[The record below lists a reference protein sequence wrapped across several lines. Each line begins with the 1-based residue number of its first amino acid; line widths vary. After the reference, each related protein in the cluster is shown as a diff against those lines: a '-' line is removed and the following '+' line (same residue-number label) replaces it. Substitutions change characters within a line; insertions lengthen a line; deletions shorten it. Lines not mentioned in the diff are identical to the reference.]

1 MKIIP
6 NILFASV
13 VFGALLSSVS
23 CRKDFEELNQPYNQA
38 GEATATIPGL
48 YNGLVSSL
56 AKYGDDILNVGVL
69 YPTANQQ
76 AFQNISTPFINYAGG
91 FWSQYYPDLVT
102 YRSLLKKIAEQ
113 TDPASFN
120 NVKYMATILLASK
133 TLRMLD
139 YYGDIPYSQ
148 AGKANEGA
156 TSFRPAYDAAPD
168 VYKSVLEDLKEAA
181 DGLSNDASQVSI
193 GASESYLGGDI
204 TAWKKFGNALRLRYA
219 VRLYNKENAV
229 ASAIIT
235 DIING
240 NKPLPNN
247 QQAGSMQKNNFGF
260 WPNLVTTTSTT
271 KESLDSKWNSYRE
284 LSISNMRMSSNVWNQ
299 MSSTNATN
307 GSGIFDPRCFV
318 FFQTNDANLWVP
330 QPQDGSQTEG
340 GTPYGTPGAAEITA
354 RKPFG
359 TDAGNKFASF
369 NFWIAYDRLFYPIL
383 VITEADVHFLLAE
396 IYQRGMGVPKDVT
409 KAKTEYEA
417 GIRSSVDFWYDY
429 TKTSAVWTTKPTAPT
444 PAQMT
449 AMLINP
455 KVIYNGANDADALR
469 KIATQAWLAT
479 MFQPW
484 EAWAIVRR
492 TQLTPRDP
500 NLPPLSVNRMPYP
513 DDENVNNHENWQKA
527 SGGKSATDQ
536 VSVKVYWMQ

>member
-1 MKIIP
+1 MKKVP
-6 NILFASV
+6 NILYTSLV
-13 VFGALLSSVS
+13 CGALLSAIA
-23 CRKDFEELNQPYNQA
+23 CRKDFDEINRPYKDAVEE
-38 GEATATIPGL
+38 TASIPGL

-56 AKYGDDILNVGVL
+56 GKYGNDVLSVGVL

-76 AFQNISTPFINYAGG
+76 AFQNVSTPFVNYAGG
-91 FWSQYYPDLVT
+91 FWSQYYPDLNT
-102 YRSLLKKIAEQ
+102 YRALLKKIAEQ

-148 AGKANEGA
+148 ASRGSEGSANY
-156 TSFRPAYDAAPD
+156 RPAYDAAPD
-168 VYKSVLEDLKEAA
+168 VYKSVLADLKGAV
-181 DGLSNDASQVSI
+181 DGLVSDPSQVSI
-193 GASESYLGGDI
+193 GSSESYLGEDLE
-204 TAWKKFGNALRLRYA
+204 AWRKFGNALRLRYA
-219 VRLYNKENAV
+219 VRLYNKENAL

-235 DIING
+235 EIVGG

-247 QQAGSMQKNNFGF
+247 QVAGEMYKNNFGL
-260 WPNLVTTTSTT
+260 WPSRIATTSTIDA
-271 KESLDSKWNSYRE
+271 LASKWDSFHE
-284 LSISNMRMSSNVWNQ
+284 LSISNIRMSSNVWNQ

-340 GTPYGTPGAAEITA
+340 GTPYRSETD
-354 RKPFG
+354 RRRPFG
-359 TDAGNKFASF
+359 TDPTNKFASF
-369 NFWIAYDRLFYPIL
+369 NYFIAYDRKYYPIL

-396 IYQRGMGVPKDVT
+396 IYQRGMGVAKNIL
-409 KAKTEYEA
+409 KAKAEYEA
-417 GIRSSVDFWYDY
+417 GIRASVEFWYDY
-429 TKTSAVWTTKPTAPT
+429 ALRSEVWLTKPTAPT

-455 KVIYNGANDADALR
+455 KVLYNGANDADALK

-500 NLPPLSVNRMPYP
+500 ALPPLSINRMPYP
-513 DDENVNNHENWQKA
+513 DDENVNNHDNWQKA
-527 SGGKSATDQ
+527 SGGKSPTDQ
-536 VSVKVYWMQ
+536 VAVKVYWMQ

>member
-6 NILFASV
+6 NILYTSLLC
-13 VFGALLSSVS
+13 GALLSSVS
-23 CRKDFEELNQPYNQA
+23 CRKDFEELNEPYNQA
-38 GEATATIPGL
+38 GEESASIPGL

-56 AKYGDDILNVGVL
+56 GKYGDDVLNVGVL

-76 AFQNISTPFINYAGG
+76 AFQNIATPFVNYAGG
-91 FWSQYYPDLVT
+91 YWSQYYPDLVT
-102 YRSLLKKIAEQ
+102 YRALLKKITEQ
-113 TDPASFN
+113 TDPGSFN

-139 YYGDIPYSQ
+139 YYGDIPYS
-148 AGKANEGA
+148 KASNANSG
-156 TSFRPAYDAAPD
+156 TQFFRPEYDAAPD

-181 DGLSNDASQVSI
+181 DGLSDDPSQVNI
-193 GASESYLGGDI
+193 GSSESFLGGNI
-204 TAWKKFGNALRLRYA
+204 LAWKKFGNALRLRYA
-219 VRLYNKENAV
+219 VRLFNKETAIS
-229 ASAIIT
+229 SAIIT
-235 DIING
+235 DIISG

-247 QQAGSMQKNNFGF
+247 QQAGTLQNDNFGL
-260 WPNLVTTTSTT
+260 WPNLVAPAGTI
-271 KESLDSKWNSYRE
+271 KDALASKWDSYHE
-284 LSISNMRMSSNVWNQ
+284 LSISNIRMSSNVWNQ

-340 GTPYGTPGAAEITA
+340 GTPYRGEGTA
-354 RKPFG
+354 RRPFG
-359 TDAGNKFASF
+359 TDPTNKFASF
-369 NFWIAYDRLFYPIL
+369 NYFIAYDRLFYPIL

-396 IYQRGMGVPKDVT
+396 IYQRGMGVAKDVT
-409 KAKTEYEA
+409 KARTEYEA
-417 GIRSSVDFWYDY
+417 GIRSSVDFWYAY
-429 TKTSAVWTTKPTAPT
+429 TQLSAIWTAKPTLPT
-444 PAQMT
+444 PVQMT
-449 AMLINP
+449 AMLANP
-455 KVIYNGANDADALR
+455 KVLYNGANDADALR

-484 EAWAIVRR
+484 EAWAIARR

-500 NLPPLSVNRMPYP
+500 ALPTLSINRMPYP

-527 SGGKSATDQ
+527 TSGKSPTDQ

>member
-1 MKIIP
+1 MKRASK
-6 NILFASV
+6 ILYTSLV
-13 VFGALLSSVS
+13 CGALISSS
-23 CRKDFEELNQPYNQA
+23 ACKKDFDEINRPYKQASEE
-38 GEATATIPGL
+38 TASIPGL

-56 AKYGDDILNVGVL
+56 GKYGDDILNVGVL

-76 AFQNISTPFINYAGG
+76 AYQNVTTPFTNYAGSY
-91 FWSQYYPDLVT
+91 WSQYYPDLVT
-102 YRSLLKKIAEQ
+102 YRALLKKIGEQ

-148 AGKANEGA
+148 AAKAGDGSVN
-156 TSFRPAYDAAPD
+156 FRPAYDAQAD
-168 VYKSVLEDLKEAA
+168 VYRSVLEDLKEAA
-181 DGLSNDASQVSI
+181 DGLSADASQVSI
-193 GASESYLGGDI
+193 GSSESYLGGDVV
-204 TAWKKFGNALRLRYA
+204 AWKKFGNALRLRYA
-219 VRLYNKENAV
+219 VRLFAKEGTMA
-229 ASAIIT
+229 ASIIT

-247 QQAGSMQKNNFGF
+247 QQAGSLQKDNFGF
-260 WPNLVTTTSTT
+260 WPNLIAPASTIR
-271 KESLDSKWNSYRE
+271 ESLDSKWNSYRE
-284 LSISNMRMSSNVWNQ
+284 PSISNIRMSSNVWNQ

-318 FFQTNDANLWVP
+318 FFQTNDANQWVP

-340 GTPYGTPGAAEITA
+340 GSPYQGDLTA

-359 TDAGNKFASF
+359 TDPSNKFASF

-396 IYQRGMGVPKDVT
+396 IYQRGMGVAKDVT
-409 KAKTEYEA
+409 KAKAQYEA
-417 GIRSSVDFWYDY
+417 GIRSSVDFWYAY
-429 TKTSAVWTTKPTAPT
+429 TQQSTVWTTKPTAPT

-449 AMLINP
+449 AMLANP

-484 EAWAIVRR
+484 ESWAIVRR

-500 NLPPLSVNRMPYP
+500 GLPPLSVNRMPYP

-527 SGGKSATDQ
+527 TGGKSPTDQ
-536 VSVKVYWMQ
+536 VPVKVYWMQ

>member
-1 MKIIP
+1 MKIVS
-6 NILFASV
+6 NILYASLV
-13 VFGALLSSVS
+13 CGALLGSVA
-23 CRKDFEELNQPYNQA
+23 CKKDFEEINRPYNQA
-38 GEATATIPGL
+38 DEESASIPGL
-48 YNGLVSSL
+48 YNGLVSGL
-56 AKYGDDILNVGVL
+56 GKYGNDILSVGVL

-76 AFQNISTPFINYAGG
+76 AFQNIATPFVNYAGG
-91 FWSQYYPDLVT
+91 FWSQYYPDLLT
-102 YRSLLKKIAEQ
+102 YRALLKKIAEQ

-139 YYGDIPYSQ
+139 YYGDIPYSN
-148 AGKANEGA
+148 AGKAGEGTA
-156 TSFRPAYDAAPD
+156 NYRPTYDAAPD
-168 VYKSVLEDLKEAA
+168 VYKSVLDELKQAA
-181 DGLSNDASQVSI
+181 DGLSTDVSQVSI
-193 GASESYLGGDI
+193 GTSESYLGGDI
-204 TAWKKFGNALRLRYA
+204 VAWKKFANALRLRYA
-219 VRLYNKENAV
+219 VRLYNKENTL

-247 QQAGSMQKNNFGF
+247 QQVNSLHKDNFGL
-260 WPNLVTTTSTT
+260 WPHLIASTTTIDALS
-271 KESLDSKWNSYRE
+271 SKWDSYHE
-284 LSISNMRMSSNVWNQ
+284 LSISNIRMSSNVWNQ
-299 MSSTNATN
+299 MSSSNATN

-318 FFQTNDANLWVP
+318 FFQTNDANQWVP

-340 GTPYGTPGAAEITA
+340 GTPYRSETEV
-354 RKPFG
+354 RRPFG
-359 TDAGNKFASF
+359 TDPSNKFASF
-369 NFWIAYDRLFYPIL
+369 NYFIAYDRKFYPIL

-396 IYQRGMGVPKDVT
+396 IYQRGMGVAKDIA

-417 GIRSSVDFWYDY
+417 GIRSSVAFWYAY
-429 TKTSAVWTTKPTAPT
+429 TELSTVWSTKPTPPT
-444 PAQMT
+444 ALQMT
-449 AMLINP
+449 TMLTNP
-455 KVIYNGANDADALR
+455 KVLYNGANDADALK

-500 NLPPLSVNRMPYP
+500 ALPPLSINRMPYP
-513 DDENVNNHENWQKA
+513 DDENVNNHDNWQKA
-527 SGGKSATDQ
+527 TGGKSPTDQ

>member
-6 NILFASV
+6 NILFVSLV
-13 VFGALLSSVS
+13 CGALLSSVS
-23 CRKDFEELNQPYNQA
+23 CRKDFEELNQPYKDA
-38 GEATATIPGL
+38 GEGTATIPGL
-48 YNGLVSSL
+48 FNGMVSSL
-56 AKYGDDILNVGVL
+56 GKYGDDVLNVGVL

-76 AFQNISTPFINYAGG
+76 AFQNIATPFINYAGTY
-91 FWSQYYPDLVT
+91 WSQYYPDLVT
-102 YRSLLKKIAEQ
+102 YRALLQKIGEQ
-113 TDPASFN
+113 SDPASFN

-148 AGKANEGA
+148 ASMAKEG
-156 TSFRPAYDAAPD
+156 SENFRPAYDAAPD
-168 VYKSVLEDLKEAA
+168 VYKSVLDDLKEAA
-181 DGLSNDASQVSI
+181 DGLSDDASQVSI
-193 GASESYLGGDI
+193 GASESYLGGDVL
-204 TAWKKFGNALRLRYA
+204 AWKKFGNALRLRYA
-219 VRLYNKENAV
+219 VRLYNKENAL

-240 NKPLPNN
+240 NKPLPDN
-247 QQAGSMQKNNFGF
+247 QQPGSLQKNNFGF
-260 WPNLVTTTSTT
+260 WPHLVAPASTIRA
-271 KESLDSKWNSYRE
+271 SLDSKWNSYRE

-299 MSSTNATN
+299 MSSNNATD
-307 GSGIFDPRCFV
+307 GSGIFDPRCYV
-318 FFQTNDANLWVP
+318 FFQTNDADLWVP

-340 GTPYGTPGAAEITA
+340 GTPYMGDLTA
-354 RKPFG
+354 RKPIG
-359 TDAGNKFASF
+359 TDPSNKFAAF

-396 IYQRGMGVPKDVT
+396 IYQRGMGVSKDIA
-409 KAKTEYEA
+409 KAKTEYET
-417 GIRSSVDFWYDY
+417 GIRSSVDFWYAY
-429 TKTSAVWTTKPTAPT
+429 TELSTVWTTKPTAPT

-449 AMLINP
+449 AMLTNP
-455 KVIYNGANDADALR
+455 KVAYNGANDADALK

-479 MFQPW
+479 MMQPW
-484 EAWAIVRR
+484 EAWAIARR

-500 NLPPLSVNRMPYP
+500 ALPTLSINRMPYP

-527 SGGKSATDQ
+527 SGGKTPTDQ

>member
-1 MKIIP
+1 MKKVP
-6 NILFASV
+6 NILYTSLV
-13 VFGALLSSVS
+13 CGALLSAIA
-23 CRKDFEELNQPYNQA
+23 CRKDFDEINRPYKDAIEE
-38 GEATATIPGL
+38 TASIPGL

-56 AKYGDDILNVGVL
+56 GKYGNDVLSVGVL

-76 AFQNISTPFINYAGG
+76 AFQNVSTPFVNYAGG
-91 FWSQYYPDLVT
+91 FWSQYYPDLNT
-102 YRSLLKKIAEQ
+102 YRALLKKIAEQ

-148 AGKANEGA
+148 ASRGSEGSANY
-156 TSFRPAYDAAPD
+156 RPAYDAAPD
-168 VYKSVLEDLKEAA
+168 VYKSVLADLKGAV
-181 DGLSNDASQVSI
+181 DGLVSDPSQVSI
-193 GASESYLGGDI
+193 GSSESYLGEDLE
-204 TAWKKFGNALRLRYA
+204 AWRKFGNALRLRYA
-219 VRLYNKENAV
+219 VRLYNKENAL
-229 ASAIIT
+229 ATSIIT
-235 DIING
+235 EIVGG

-247 QQAGSMQKNNFGF
+247 QVAGEMYKNNFGL
-260 WPNLVTTTSTT
+260 WPSRIATTSTIDA
-271 KESLDSKWNSYRE
+271 LASKWDSYHE
-284 LSISNMRMSSNVWNQ
+284 LSISNIRMSSNVWNQ

-340 GTPYGTPGAAEITA
+340 GTPYRSETD
-354 RKPFG
+354 RRRPFG
-359 TDAGNKFASF
+359 TDPTNKFASF
-369 NFWIAYDRLFYPIL
+369 NYFIAYDRKYYPIL

-396 IYQRGMGVPKDVT
+396 IYQRGMGVAKDIV
-409 KAKTEYEA
+409 KAKAQYEA
-417 GIRSSVDFWYDY
+417 GIRASVEFWYDY
-429 TKTSAVWTTKPTAPT
+429 ALRSEVWLTKPTAPT

-449 AMLINP
+449 AMLLNP
-455 KVIYNGANDADALR
+455 KVLYNGANDADALK

-500 NLPPLSVNRMPYP
+500 ALPPLSINRMPYP
-513 DDENVNNHENWQKA
+513 DDENVNNHDNWQKA
-527 SGGKSATDQ
+527 SGGKSPTDQ
-536 VSVKVYWMQ
+536 VAVKVYWMQ